1 MKPSTYNI
9 VRDCVENGIRYGIR
23 RAHKHTDEPSEDLL
37 ESEIYSAI
45 VTELDERL
53 ESEIPTL
60 DQYYEKECN
69 IETRRVAP

>member
-9 VRDCVENGIRYGIR
+9 VRDCVGNSIRYGSR

-45 VTELDERL
+45 VKALDERL
-53 ESEIPTL
+53 EIQIL
-60 DQYYEKECN
+60 G
-69 IETRRVAP
+69 